1 MKDAIVTYDKEIDN
15 RIENNLCPTCMVNL
29 IQGNCVM
36 CKTNWK
42 KTIELDHKTR
52 NTKNINNDKKNN

>member
-15 RIENNLCPTCMVNL
+15 RIENNLCPICMVNL

-36 CKTNWK
+36 CNKNWK